1 MTRDPKTQICI
12 DATSLDI
19 DASKRGIGIYAY
31 SLLKGIQESKV
42 SGQDFAFLRFKK
54 STTRA
59 PYPEWAIPL
68 SRCPDRLLWLASA
81 AFVKPFLLTKGIRLF
96 HSTHPNNM
104 LISKHFKTI
113 ATAYDL
119 IPLLFY
125 DLYLKDKF
133 FNAKLSYK
141 YYLNNLKKADHIIAI
156 SEQTRQDCMQHLGI
170 NEDRITTIHLGIDK
184 DSFQR
189 IQNEELLERVKEKH
203 FLPSKY
209 FLYVGGADFRKNVI
223 RLVNAFGKIASS
235 VEEDLVLVGQ
245 WYPQW
250 ISTLHH
256 QLQSL
261 GIRQRVHFLS
271 FVETQDLACLYT
283 LTTALLFPSLYEG
296 FGLPVLEA
304 FSCQTPVLC
313 SNNSSLKEIADGCA
327 VLVDPYQED
336 DIAQGIV
343 KIAQDEKLRQEL
355 SVKGY
360 DRSIEFSI
368 DKMTKETIEVYN
380 KVLNF

>member
-1 MTRDPKTQICI
+1 
-12 DATSLDI
+12 
-19 DASKRGIGIYAY
+19 
-31 SLLKGIQESKV
+31 
-42 SGQDFAFLRFKK
+42 
-54 STTRA
+54 
-59 PYPEWAIPL
+59 
-68 SRCPDRLLWLASA
+68 
-81 AFVKPFLLTKGIRLF
+81 
-96 HSTHPNNM
+96 M
-104 LISKHFKTI
+104 LISKHFKVI

-235 VEEDLVLVGQ
+235 VEEDLVLVGK
-245 WYPQW
+245 WYLEW
-250 ISTLHH
+250 IRYIAPSVTILGDTAEGA
-256 QLQSL
+256 LSL
-261 GIRQRVHFLS
+261 I
-271 FVETQDLACLYT
+271 C
-283 LTTALLFPSLYEG
+283 
-296 FGLPVLEA
+296 
-304 FSCQTPVLC
+304 
-313 SNNSSLKEIADGCA
+313 
-327 VLVDPYQED
+327 
-336 DIAQGIV
+336 
-343 KIAQDEKLRQEL
+343 
-355 SVKGY
+355 
-360 DRSIEFSI
+360 
-368 DKMTKETIEVYN
+368 
-380 KVLNF
+380 